1 MYVNE
6 PAVSYGYTDDSTVL
20 SIMDM
25 VRSGVKYN
33 HFSKVAQRIPFSLS
47 EWSSFLHISER
58 TMQRYQAENKTFEP
72 VQSEKIA
79 QLTMLSNYGT
89 EVFGSSETFFIWLNS
104 KNVALGGATPKSFLD
119 NSFGIEYIKNE
130 LGRIEHGIVS

>member
-1 MYVNE
+1 MEVNE
-6 PAVSYGYTDDSTVL
+6 PQVSYGYTDDNTVL
-20 SIMDM
+20 SIMSM
-25 VRSGVKYN
+25 VRNGVKYN
-33 HFSKVAQRIPFSLS
+33 QFNKVAQRIPFSIS

-89 EVFGSSETFFIWLNS
+89 SVFGSAENFFAWLNS
-104 KNVALGGATPKSFLD
+104 KSVALGGATPKSFLD

-130 LGRIEHGIVS
+130 LGRIEHGVLA

>member
-1 MYVNE
+1 MEVNE

-25 VRSGVKYN
+25 IRNGVKYN
-33 HFSKVAQRIPFSLS
+33 QFSKIAQRIPFSIS

-72 VQSEKIA
+72 VQSEKIT
-79 QLTMLSNYGT
+79 QLTMLANYGT
-89 EVFGSSETFFIWLNS
+89 KVFGSAELFFAWLNAR
-104 KNVALGGATPKSFLD
+104 NIALGGATPKSFLD

-130 LGRIEHGIVS
+130 LGRIEYGIIS